1 MKNALL
7 VPGVFFL
14 NFSFAL
20 LFFSFFG
27 GIGLRYTMGAAEGNG
42 SFLLLLC
49 VIQKACYLLPAVT
62 IMGIISVYN
71 FLMRHRSKLYLAV
84 MLFIVCVLVTVLVI
98 IPVCYAQLPSINELL
113 EVSTIKPAEDAVLN
127 GFLGRPFF
135 LTDLIRDIELLS
147 YDLYAAYSAGF
158 FYYMC
163 FVSALFFAFCS
174 VWIACTAARWKMINL
189 LLLFIFARIHLFLY
203 PFVHHEIL
211 QSILRNLSVDISTSI
226 WAVPLLLTVTGVV
239 LHLYGILKLLLFS
252 VNTKK
257 RRAA

>member
-14 NFSFAL
+14 NFFFAL

-27 GIGLRYTMGAAEGNG
+27 GLALRYSMSVPEADTGF
-42 SFLLLLC
+42 FLLLC
-49 VIQKACYLLPAVT
+49 IIKKACYMLPAVT
-62 IMGIISVYN
+62 VMGIIAVYN
-71 FLMRHRSKLYLAV
+71 FLMRHRSRLYLAV
-84 MLFIVCVLVTVLVI
+84 ALLVLCVLATVLVI
-98 IPVCYAQLPSINELL
+98 IPVCYAQLPSINQLMETYT
-113 EVSTIKPAEDAVLN
+113 VKPTEDTVLN

-135 LTDLIRDIELLS
+135 LTDLIRDIDSVS
-147 YDLYAAYSAGF
+147 YDLYAAYTIGF
-158 FYYMC
+158 PYYVC
-163 FVSALFFAFCS
+163 FVSALFFSFCS
-174 VWIACTAARWKMINL
+174 VWTACTAARWKMINL